1 MERCLC
7 IHAHFYQPPRENP
20 WLEAIEQQDSAYP
33 FHDWNERITAECY
46 AANSASRILDGEG
59 RITKIVNNY
68 ARISFNFG
76 PTLLSWMEVNSPGV
90 YASIL
95 EADRLSR
102 ERFSGHGNA
111 VAQVYNHIIMP
122 LANRRDKE
130 TQVRW
135 GIRDFESRF
144 GRFPEGMW
152 LSETAA
158 DVETLEVLAENG
170 IKFTILAPH
179 QARQTRRIGR
189 VWKNVEGGKIDP
201 KMPYM
206 CKLPSGKRISLFFY
220 DGPISRAVAFEK
232 LLSSGENFANRLI
245 GGFSNRDYPQLM
257 NIATDGETYGHHHP
271 HGDMALAYALE
282 YIEKN
287 NLAKITN
294 YGEYLA
300 KHPPNHEAEIIDNTS
315 WSCAHGIERWRSDC
329 GCNSGR
335 QGWNQQWRKPLR
347 EALDWLRDDL
357 TKPFED
363 KASDLVKDPWAAR
376 NDYIEV
382 VLDRAP
388 SNVDAFLERHRTH
401 ELNDAEQVAL
411 LKMLEM
417 QRHELLMYTSCG
429 WFFDEISGIET
440 VQVMQYAARA
450 VQLAQD
456 LFGDHRE
463 QHFVEHLADAPS
475 NLEAFKNGAE
485 VYERYV
491 KPATVNLLGVG
502 AHFAISSLFFGF
514 ADHRVIYAY
523 EADVKDSRVLQ
534 AGRSQLA
541 LGRVLIRSQITRN
554 SADLTF
560 AVLNL
565 GDNNLLA
572 GVRRYQGEAAY
583 ERTVNEAQQA
593 FNQSDIPESI
603 RVLDRNFE
611 GTSYSVKSLFRDEQ
625 RRVVENILG
634 HVLEEANASYRQIYE
649 NHASLMRFLH
659 EIRMPLPH
667 VMVVTGAFVV
677 NEALRRLIVE
687 GPLDLVRF
695 AALLEEAR
703 RDNLQLD
710 EARLA
715 FDLRERLEGVS
726 DALAANPG
734 DVKLLSEFDDVINL
748 VRMLPFE
755 VNLWKAQ
762 NVYYT
767 LLGPLYPSQVER
779 TNAEARRWVELF
791 RGLGDKLRISVTIQT
806 PAVPPSEP
814 VAA

>member
-1 MERCLC
+1 MERYLC

-20 WLEAIEQQDSAYP
+20 WLEAVEQQDSAYP

-59 RITKIVNNY
+59 RIVKIVNNY
-68 ARISFNFG
+68 RQISFNFG
-76 PTLLSWMEVNSPGV
+76 PTLLSWMEVNTPGV

-111 VAQVYNHIIMP
+111 VAQVYNHIIVP

-152 LSETAA
+152 LAETAA

-170 IKFTILAPH
+170 IKYTILAPH
-179 QARQTRRIGR
+179 QAQQTRRTGR

-201 KMPYM
+201 KMPYV
-206 CKLPSGKRISLFFY
+206 CRLPSGKRIALFFY

-245 GGFSNRDYPQLM
+245 GGFSNREHPQLM
-257 NIATDGETYGHHHP
+257 HIATDGETYGHHHP

-282 YIEKN
+282 YVEKSD
-287 NLAKITN
+287 LAKITN

-300 KHPPNHEAEIIDNTS
+300 KHPPTHEVEIIDNTS

-357 TKPFED
+357 ARPFED
-363 KASDLVKDPWAAR
+363 KAREFVRDPWAAR
-376 NDYIEV
+376 NDYVEV

-388 SNVDAFLERHRTH
+388 DNVDAFLERHRTH
-401 ELNDAEQVAL
+401 DLSEKEQVAL
-411 LKMLEM
+411 LKLLEM

-463 QHFVEHLADAPS
+463 QRFVEHLAAAPS
-475 NLEAFKNGAE
+475 NLESFKSGSE
-485 VYERYV
+485 VYARYV

-502 AHFAISSLFFGF
+502 AHYAISSLFFGF
-514 ADHRVIYAY
+514 SEQSVIYCY
-523 EADVKDSRVLQ
+523 EANLKDSQVLQ
-534 AGRSQLA
+534 SGRAQLA
-541 LGRVLIRSQITRN
+541 IGRVLVRSQITRN

-565 GDNNLLA
+565 GDNHLLA
-572 GVRRYQGEAAY
+572 GVRRFQGDEAYQ
-583 ERTVNEAQQA
+583 RTVTETRQA
-593 FNQSDIPESI
+593 FNESDVPESI
-603 RVLDRNFE
+603 RALDRNFE
-611 GTSYSVKSLFRDEQ
+611 GTSYSLKSLFRDEQ
-625 RRVVENILG
+625 RHVMESVLAQ
-634 HVLEEANASYRQIYE
+634 VLEGAQSSYRQIYE
-649 NHASLMRFLH
+649 NHASLIRFLN
-659 EIRMPLPH
+659 EIHMPLPN
-667 VMVVTGAFVV
+667 VMVVTASFVV
-677 NEALRRLIVE
+677 NEALRRAIVE

-695 AALLEEAR
+695 GALMEEAR
-703 RDNLQLD
+703 RSNLQLD
-710 EARLA
+710 ESRLA
-715 FDLRERLEGVS
+715 FDLRERLDKTSE
-726 DALAANPG
+726 ALAANPT
-734 DVKLLSEFDDVINL
+734 DLKLLSDLDDTMKVA
-748 VRMLPFE
+748 RMLPFE

-762 NVYYT
+762 NAYYA
-767 LLGPLYPSQVER
+767 LLHTLYPRQIER
-779 TNAEARRWVELF
+779 SDEESRRWVELF
-791 RGLGDKLRISVTIQT
+791 RSLGEKLRIAVTSER
-806 PAVPPSEP
+806 PAVPPREP